1 MNNMVSA
8 IFLILIHS
16 IPSFIGYKI
25 LKYDIK
31 NNKNITLSIIFS
43 ILSIIPIVMC
53 FYFFTN
59 VREYAVLS
67 FISGPLI
74 MILSMVGIIIYINKT
89 DKKDKIILSSM
100 HNKLNQNS
108 YKKFKF
114 KDLLVMIIVL
124 IFIGLLIN

>member
-1 MNNMVSA
+1 MNDMISA

-25 LKYDIK
+25 LKYDIN
-31 NNKNITLSIIFS
+31 NNKNITLEIIFS

-53 FYFFTN
+53 FYFLAN
-59 VREYAVLS
+59 VREYGVLS
-67 FISGPLI
+67 FISAPLV
-74 MILSMVGIIIYINKT
+74 MLLSMIGIIIYINKT
-89 DKKDKIILSSM
+89 DKKDKIIPSSM
-100 HNKLNQNS
+100 HNKLNKNS

-124 IFIGLLIN
+124 IFISLLIS